1 MFSAIYDK
9 LSSME
14 DELLLLKQSN
24 ELLQTELSHL
34 RNDFESVKNENVSL
48 KDQIVVEINNNVYE
62 HALKTKTLI
71 GTYEDKCCY
80 VDKNITY
87 ADFVKKINEYGK
99 GENSGTFRLNLYIV
113 KELQNIREIDLAD
126 IARALKCINRTVN
139 LHGSHESDTQ
149 FQYRNNTSDFEV
161 KHSIRNMFSND
172 YNYRCGLGPCCL
184 ANFLKNEFQINFLL
198 DGKPLWTP

>member
-14 DELLLLKQSN
+14 DELLRLKQSN

-34 RNDFESVKNENVSL
+34 RNEFDSVKNENVSL
-48 KDQIVVEINNNVYE
+48 KEQIVVEINNNVYE
-62 HALKTKTLI
+62 HALKTKILI
-71 GTYEDKCCY
+71 GTGRGNCCY

-99 GENSGTFRLNLYIV
+99 GETCGTFTLNLYLV

-126 IARALKCINRTVN
+126 IARALQFIVKNQYHSVN
-139 LHGSHESDTQ
+139 EHIRVHYTNS
-149 FQYRNNTSDFEV
+149 TSDFEL
-161 KHSIRNMFSND
+161 KENIRHQFSNN
-172 YNYRCGLGPCCL
+172 YNNYRYGL
-184 ANFLKNEFQINFLL
+184 ANFLKDEFQINFLL

>member
-14 DELLLLKQSN
+14 DELLRLKQSN

-48 KDQIVVEINNNVYE
+48 KDQIIVEINNNVYE
-62 HALKTKTLI
+62 HVLKTKTLI
-71 GTYEDKCCY
+71 GTSGDKMCY

-99 GENSGTFRLNLYIV
+99 GENCGTLRLNLRPV

-139 LHGSHESDTQ
+139 LYGHHESDILFYYT
-149 FQYRNNTSDFEV
+149 NNTSDFEV
-161 KHSIRNMFSND
+161 KEQIRNIFSNG
-172 YNYRCGLGPCCL
+172 YNYRCGSIHCCL